1 MCSPGAQFDTEKKLF
16 YLFYTGATPEGTTGY
31 PPRSGGRAMD
41 NLSAQGV
48 AVSASPYGPWTRL
61 GVVAPGGLAWG
72 AGGKGGGFRPDIWNG
87 LRVDSGRP
95 LIVNNTRLYST
106 KGIGNGTGIPNRCVG
121 TRWLVWVGLIT
132 VLYSTVQYSVYLRG
146 IGAVPPLSTGVSYK
160 LCLDYPRL
168 VSTDYPTINCLSLP
182 GSYSALAVTRQEN
195 TKRYKASSSLR
206 TVRRGTHRIAPFLGT
221 PSLGLGQ
228 LATRTRWAEL
238 KTANS
243 TLGQTDF
250 FTLTVPHTDA
260 CTQVGQRPTTLYGCS
275 AETTDAPRQSSGNLS
290 GLSQT

>member
-1 MCSPGAQFDTEKKLF
+1 VGGWWQRWWVPSR
-16 YLFYTGATPEGTTGY
+16 YLERPACRQWSAAHRQQHTALLDQRHRKRHWNPEQV
-31 PPRSGGRAMD
+31 RWHS
-41 NLSAQGV
+41 L
-48 AVSASPYGPWTRL
+48 VS
-61 GVVAPGGLAWG
+61 
-72 AGGKGGGFRPDIWNG
+72 
-87 LRVDSGRP
+87 
-95 LIVNNTRLYST
+95 
-106 KGIGNGTGIPNRCVG
+106 VG
-121 TRWLVWVGLIT
+121 WID
-132 VLYSTVQYSVYLRG
+132 YCTVQYSVYLRG